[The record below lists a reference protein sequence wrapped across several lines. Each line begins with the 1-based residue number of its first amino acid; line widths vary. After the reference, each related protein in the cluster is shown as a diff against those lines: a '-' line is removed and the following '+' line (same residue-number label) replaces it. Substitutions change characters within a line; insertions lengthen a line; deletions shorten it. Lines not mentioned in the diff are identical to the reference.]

1 MKYFLIPFKGK
12 RWCHTWTAKNKE
24 IKLTCI
30 RDTQSKSAQY
40 VLLPQKLFKYI
51 KWCYTNFHL
60 LSLLLPQGMHSEQSI
75 IFFNAAEETTLSCF
89 DFQLS
94 DNLLHLGSKP
104 HTLDTHFSSE
114 ALDVQS
120 WARKPKCSTT
130 EPALSQQGPDPE
142 SQNPRNLIRVSH

>member
-1 MKYFLIPFKGK
+1 M
-12 RWCHTWTAKNKE
+12 
-24 IKLTCI
+24 
-30 RDTQSKSAQY
+30 
-40 VLLPQKLFKYI
+40 
-51 KWCYTNFHL
+51 
-60 LSLLLPQGMHSEQSI
+60 LSLRARNTYYYHKNYLNTLSGAMQISI
-75 IFFNAAEETTLSCF
+75 YYLYCYLKECILSSPFFFIFNAAEETTLSCF